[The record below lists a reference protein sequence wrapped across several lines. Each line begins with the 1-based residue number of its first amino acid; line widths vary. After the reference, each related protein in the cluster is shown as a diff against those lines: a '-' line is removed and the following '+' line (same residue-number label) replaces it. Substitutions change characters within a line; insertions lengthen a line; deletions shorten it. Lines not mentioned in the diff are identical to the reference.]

1 MNHGESF
8 PKIEAV
14 RAAKGGAMALPS
26 TVYLKVSCPNSF
38 VHLLVAQQAYLVS
51 QKVLER
57 SAGGSS
63 DTQ

>member
-38 VHLLVAQQAYLVS
+38 VEL
-51 QKVLER
+51 K
-57 SAGGSS
+57 
-63 DTQ
+63 